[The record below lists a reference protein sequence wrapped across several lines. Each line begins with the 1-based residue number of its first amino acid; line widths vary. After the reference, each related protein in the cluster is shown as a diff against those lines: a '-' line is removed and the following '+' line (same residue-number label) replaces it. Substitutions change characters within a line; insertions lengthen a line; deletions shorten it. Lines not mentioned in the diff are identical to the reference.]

1 MVEWRVNLHSE
12 DRLFPHYQGTDYLRL
27 KHGDGAELI
36 CPVRKSLSVHLAL
49 TLRGG
54 MFSVD
59 CSMAFREKT
68 RARQTEK
75 CSSPVS

>member
-1 MVEWRVNLHSE
+1 MVEWRVNLRFE
-12 DRLFPHYQGTDYLRL
+12 DRLFPRCQGTDYLRL

-36 CPVRKSLSVHLAL
+36 RPLRKSLSLYLAL

-68 RARQTEK
+68 RARQTGK
-75 CSSPVS
+75 WSSPVS